1 MDFQLAIA
9 GLRPLTRQIY
19 DQIRSAVL
27 DGRLRRGERLPATR
41 QLANQLNISR
51 KTVVLAYDM
60 LLAEGIIATKSGSGS
75 YVEDLGIATR
85 KIPPLVSPIAVAPYW
100 QKLPSLPAFPRQQVA
115 FDFGIGVPELAHFP
129 WDLWRSILRTHS
141 RLSHQSSQSYIQPA
155 GYSPLR
161 DSIASYV
168 GFSRAVRCAADD
180 VIVTNGAQQAFHLIA
195 QVLVQPGTVVAMEH
209 PGYSMARWVFLSRGA
224 KVVDIPVDREGLMVT
239 RLPRN
244 AKLVFTTPSHQFP
257 TGVVMSYPRRVSLL
271 EWARSRGAAIV
282 EDDYDSEF
290 RFEGRPLE
298 ALQSMDPSTVIYV
311 GTFSKSLFPGL
322 RVGFTVSPQPLRSAL
337 VSAKHLT
344 DWHSPLLAQAAVATF
359 IGNGHFARH
368 IRKVRRL
375 YSDRRNQLIAEIQR
389 SFSDW
394 LAILPSGTGL
404 HMAATLKQNV
414 TADAVATAA
423 LAAGIRVFPIPDGIA
438 FGIGTIEA
446 SQIRGAMEKLRVV
459 FGELRRETYRS
470 RRASSPR
477 KQ

>member
-60 LLAEGIIATKSGSGS
+60 LL
-75 YVEDLGIATR
+75 
-85 KIPPLVSPIAVAPYW
+85 
-100 QKLPSLPAFPRQQVA
+100 
-115 FDFGIGVPELAHFP
+115 
-129 WDLWRSILRTHS
+129 
-141 RLSHQSSQSYIQPA
+141 
-155 GYSPLR
+155 
-161 DSIASYV
+161 
-168 GFSRAVRCAADD
+168 
-180 VIVTNGAQQAFHLIA
+180 
-195 QVLVQPGTVVAMEH
+195 
-209 PGYSMARWVFLSRGA
+209 
-224 KVVDIPVDREGLMVT
+224 
-239 RLPRN
+239 
-244 AKLVFTTPSHQFP
+244 
-257 TGVVMSYPRRVSLL
+257 
-271 EWARSRGAAIV
+271 
-282 EDDYDSEF
+282 
-290 RFEGRPLE
+290 
-298 ALQSMDPSTVIYV
+298 
-311 GTFSKSLFPGL
+311 LFPGL

-446 SQIRGAMEKLRVV
+446 SQNQ
-459 FGELRRETYRS
+459 RRHGKTTS
-470 RRASSPR
+470 RIW
-477 KQ
+477 